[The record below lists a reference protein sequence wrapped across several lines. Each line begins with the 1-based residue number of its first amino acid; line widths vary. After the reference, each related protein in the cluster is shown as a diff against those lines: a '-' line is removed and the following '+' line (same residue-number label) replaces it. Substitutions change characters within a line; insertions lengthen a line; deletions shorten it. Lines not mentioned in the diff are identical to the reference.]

1 MNIQKKTVNGKTFA
15 VVESGQ
21 VIITEAQSALDFMMT
36 MRYEMDCAGVILNKA
51 ALCEDFFVLS
61 SGIAGEIL
69 QKFSNYRLVFGIYG
83 DFSGYT
89 SKPLRD
95 FMYESNQGRQV
106 AFSATAEDA
115 LQLLAK

>member
-1 MNIQKKTVNGKTFA
+1 MDGKTFA

-21 VIITEAQSALDFMMT
+21 VIITDAQSALDFMMT
-36 MRYEMDCAGVILNKA
+36 MRYEMDCAGVIVNKA

-61 SGIAGEIL
+61 TGIAGDIL
-69 QKFSNYRLVFGIYG
+69 QKFSNYRLAFGIYG

-106 AFSATAEDA
+106 AFSATVEEV
-115 LQLLAK
+115 LQLLTR